1 MTETYLPIRPKTIET
16 RSRSATI
23 SGWSE
28 MSAAMSDSAR
38 EITNL
43 IYRYAE
49 LIDAGDFDGVAGL
62 FAHGRICGVENGPPE
77 TVFNG
82 TAGVRQMY
90 EMAVLIHP
98 DGTPKTRH
106 NTSNVQLEIHEA
118 AGAAHSRSYYCV
130 TQATP
135 TLPLQVI
142 VTGHYHDNFQRLDGV
157 WWFDSRTMFVD
168 QVGDV
173 SQHLK
178 F

>member
-1 MTETYLPIRPKTIET
+1 MT
-16 RSRSATI
+16 
-23 SGWSE
+23 
-28 MSAAMSDSAR
+28 DSAL

-43 IYRYAE
+43 IYTYAE
-49 LIDAGDFDGVAGL
+49 RLDAGDLDAVAGI

-77 TVFNG
+77 TVFEG
-82 TAGVRQMY
+82 SAGVRKLYNMATKIY
-90 EMAVLIHP
+90 E

-106 NTSNVQLEIHEA
+106 NTSNVQLHINEA
-118 AGAAHSRSYYCV
+118 EGTARSTSYYSV

-135 TLPLQVI
+135 DLPLQVI
-142 VTGHYHDNFQRLDGV
+142 VTGHYKDTFHRLDGV
-157 WWFDSRTMFVD
+157 WWFDSRIMFVD